1 MTLLVFVEP
10 SAEPDA
16 EFPID
21 VGEGEDKKPHHHY
34 LQFACDLADR
44 HVNKGVTTIAAFLSE
59 DAERINALMKTRGLT
74 CQAAIV
80 PGGLANPMV
89 RRLGVLSADRIPNV
103 FLLRRDGSIAWHASG
118 LPYGDAEKFVHLL
131 AAKVHIE
138 TCEMET
144 ACEVLEKGNF
154 EEAARLFGGPYLPWN
169 PDRYG
174 WRSPRY
180 HGQAL
185 AYMGL
190 KDWNAALE
198 SIEKA
203 IDAQKLRYF
212 SGRRDKNPERW
223 REEAATV
230 TLNNPDD
237 TMAELWNTKA
247 EILDKLG
254 RRDEAAQM
262 RKRAAGPARTDDPS
276 PYKSIHERLKD
287 WLKQHRMETQK

>member
-1 MTLLVFVEP
+1 MRQR
-10 SAEPDA
+10 
-16 EFPID
+16 ID
-21 VGEGEDKKPHHHY
+21 
-34 LQFACDLADR
+34 
-44 HVNKGVTTIAAFLSE
+44 
-59 DAERINALMKTRGLT
+59 ALMKTRELT

-118 LPYGDAEKFVHLL
+118 LPYEDSEKFVNML
-131 AAKVHIE
+131 ASKVQIE
-138 TCEMET
+138 TCEVET
-144 ACEVLEKGNF
+144 AYEALKKGNF
-154 EEAARLFGGPYLPWN
+154 KEAARVFGGPYLPWN
-169 PDRYG
+169 PDRFG
-174 WRSPRY
+174 WRGPRY

-212 SGRRDKNPERW
+212 QGRRDKNPEQW
-223 REEAATV
+223 RKEAATV
-230 TLNNPDD
+230 TINNPDD
-237 TMAELWNTKA
+237 TLVELWDTKA

-262 RKRAAGPARTDDPS
+262 RKRAAEPARADAPS
-276 PYKSIHERLKD
+276 LYKSTHEKLKD
-287 WLKQHRMETQK
+287 WLKQHRMKTQKP

>member
-1 MTLLVFVEP
+1 
-10 SAEPDA
+10 
-16 EFPID
+16 
-21 VGEGEDKKPHHHY
+21 
-34 LQFACDLADR
+34 
-44 HVNKGVTTIAAFLSE
+44 
-59 DAERINALMKTRGLT
+59 MKTRELT

-103 FLLRRDGSIAWHASG
+103 YLLRRDGSIAWHASG
-118 LPYGDAEKFVHLL
+118 LPYGDSEKFVNLL
-131 AAKVHIE
+131 ASKVQIE

-144 ACEVLEKGNF
+144 AYEALKKGDF
-154 EEAARLFGGPYLPWN
+154 KEAARVFGGPYLPWN
-169 PDRYG
+169 PDRFG
-174 WRSPRY
+174 WRGPRY

-212 SGRRDKNPERW
+212 RGRRDKNPEQW
-223 REEAATV
+223 RKEAATV
-230 TLNNPDD
+230 TVKHPDD
-237 TMAELWNTKA
+237 TLVELWDIKS

-254 RRDEAAQM
+254 RTDEAAQM
-262 RKRAAGPARTDDPS
+262 RRRSEEPASTRPAS
-276 PYKSIHERLKD
+276 IYKTFHDKLKD

>member
-1 MTLLVFVEP
+1 
-10 SAEPDA
+10 
-16 EFPID
+16 
-21 VGEGEDKKPHHHY
+21 
-34 LQFACDLADR
+34 
-44 HVNKGVTTIAAFLSE
+44 
-59 DAERINALMKTRGLT
+59 MKTRELT

-80 PGGLANPMV
+80 PGALANPMV

-118 LPYGDAEKFVHLL
+118 LPYEDAERFVHLL

-144 ACEVLEKGNF
+144 ACETLEKGNF
-154 EEAARLFGGPYLPWN
+154 KEAARVFGGPYLPWN

-174 WRSPRY
+174 WRPPRY

-212 SGRRDKNPERW
+212 RERRNKNPEFW
-223 REEAATV
+223 RKEAATV
-230 TLNNPDD
+230 TSQNPDD
-237 TMAELWNTKA
+237 TMVELWTV
-247 EILDKLG
+247 
-254 RRDEAAQM
+254 
-262 RKRAAGPARTDDPS
+262 
-276 PYKSIHERLKD
+276 
-287 WLKQHRMETQK
+287 